1 MAAQKNK
8 DIRLQVPGGE
18 TTVLLHTCCAPCSS
32 AIIEAM
38 LKDGITPVIYYCNPN
53 IYPLEE
59 YEIRKNECTRYAQAL
74 GLEIVDADYDHER
87 WLEEVKGLENE
98 PERGGRCLKCFKIR
112 LLRTAQYAAQRG
124 IKVITTTLA
133 SSRWK
138 SLDQI
143 NEAGRWAC
151 QQVVPPDGRE
161 GRISAA
167 PLTSVRCSENIEA
180 VTVPDPNV
188 SEWSVCPTGAVG
200 DSRLGVD
207 MVPPDGRVIWW
218 NHNWRKNGLQ
228 ERRLQIIKE
237 YDFYNQL
244 YCGCEFS
251 MHRNQST
258 GLPSS
263 SDLTSTTQFSLTSDG
278 ISSLL

>member
-1 MAAQKNK
+1 MKKVKEVIQA
-8 DIRLQVPGGE
+8 PMGE

-38 LKDGITPVIYYCNPN
+38 MKNGITPVIYYCNPN
-53 IYPLEE
+53 IYPQEE

-74 GLEIVDADYDHER
+74 GLEIVDADYDHDN
-87 WLEEVKGLENE
+87 WLEAIRGMEDE
-98 PERGGRCLKCFKIR
+98 PERGGRCLKCFKLR
-112 LLRTAQYAAQRG
+112 LLRTAEYAAGRG

-143 NEAGRWAC
+143 NEAGLWAC
-151 QQVVPPDGRE
+151 RQVQEAFEMNNNQTVPPDD
-161 GRISAA
+161 A
-167 PLTSVRCSENIEA
+167 
-180 VTVPDPNV
+180 
-188 SEWSVCPTGAVG
+188 
-200 DSRLGVD
+200 
-207 MVPPDGRVIWW
+207 VIWW
-218 NHNWRKNGLQ
+218 DRNWRKNGLQ

-251 MHRNQST
+251 MRK
-258 GLPSS
+258 
-263 SDLTSTTQFSLTSDG
+263 DV
-278 ISSLL
+278 